1 MSKSAGSSLRG
12 RTKSLA
18 TILVLM
24 VVASALLLAI
34 GWYSGSVVYVVCG
47 SFVGLLVVV
56 GLLLGLAIFARRVV
70 SRQDEVNSRLSRLES
85 STSGILK
92 EVDQASR
99 SLATRERSTQQRIR
113 NIHKDLQ
120 VLRRRVPASFLKP
133 IEGDV
138 ARIDST
144 GRETLRIAFEAALQM
159 GRNPRA
165 ILTDAQATRLFN
177 DYMERGQYLNLRP
190 LIEQFGLLN
199 NQNLTSL
206 RSLYKYYR
214 KTGYWELALS
224 VITRIFEISG
234 RETDRFVAEK
244 LRKEIEVY
252 STPSDIDVSL
262 QAGQAYSPYGPVL
275 HMVGRVLPET
285 QTGYTLRTQY
295 TAMAQKR
302 KGLRVAV
309 VGQSGISGEEIDVGR
324 QYTYQGI
331 DYHLLPGSA
340 RNEST
345 IDEWLRHNI
354 VELSALVRDLKPSIL
369 HAQSDFFNALIVNAV
384 GRVYGIPTVYESR
397 GFWEESWLSRSID
410 ANDWTLNSRH
420 LFEMYGEPDAYVL
433 RKHAEEV
440 ARAQP
445 DHVFTLAEVM
455 KRHIVDS
462 SIREFDDDYV
472 SLVPNAVELTNFPQ
486 LERDHS
492 LSSEIGIPDGTVTIG
507 YISSMV
513 EYEGIDTLIDAF
525 EKVQQSCNFSICL
538 LLVGNG
544 DYLPKLKEIVEQREI
559 QNVFFTGRVA
569 HEDVLRYYSLIDIF
583 VVPRK
588 ASTVTNLV
596 TPLKPFE
603 AFSTGRTII
612 VSDVGALQEIA
623 DESGAMETFRA
634 GSSDSLAERIIYLLD
649 NPEVRVA
656 MGARG
661 REWVKNHRSWDNNVN
676 EYYRVYRKLGYLGG
690 VERVVPAE
698 LRLREIGANAGE
710 LVTSLSQGQIPS
722 LSGWFS
728 IQDSRQTAIEVL
740 NSGWKFASFEPVP
753 VAEIVDWS
761 RYGKQHRSWG
771 FHLHAWEF
779 MDSLLQAYDSTTE
792 RVWLEEA
799 LDIALRWLSLHKS
812 SEADTGD
819 EMAWYDMSLSLRTP
833 RLIALTLRASR
844 YSDLRDSVVI
854 LADGVARHMQELHK
868 DRAFNPNNNHGFY
881 TAISQVHCA
890 KYACM
895 VPGAS
900 EAAIEGA
907 QRLSQMAETQFA
919 KDGVHLEHSPDYH
932 RMLLSSFERGVND
945 DLIMDPDV
953 RDRVRRA
960 ARVLGWMVQP
970 DGALVQFG
978 DSPETVMVKPDAE
991 SIDPETEYILSD
1003 GHRGNRPTSELAV
1016 FQEGG
1021 YAFVR
1026 SPQPESADQLHKS
1039 SYLAFSAAFHS
1050 RAHKHADDL
1059 NIVWFDRGRQ
1069 ILTDGGRYGYG
1080 DLLRPES
1087 PLRREGFYYAAP
1099 ERQYVEGTMA
1109 HNTLMVDGVNQ
1120 DRRTREPYGGAIGTC
1135 VEDNGVF
1142 DLSGRVHHSDYIHR
1156 RRVVFEPGS
1165 RLRIKDSIFSQS
1177 PDNREGILWFNI
1189 DGGFELISAEG
1200 PVVFEAVEGDS
1211 VLLLEVTGP
1220 GRTIDP
1226 VRGQKDPIRGWRS
1239 RKDRTLEP
1247 VWSVGFAISIHTRAS
1262 VETTFKLSTS
1272 QV

>member
-1 MSKSAGSSLRG
+1 MSQTAGSSLRG
-12 RTKSLA
+12 RTKNLA
-18 TILVLM
+18 TVLVLM
-24 VVASALLLAI
+24 VFASALLLAI
-34 GWYSGSVVYVVCG
+34 GWYFESMVYVVCG
-47 SFVGLLVVV
+47 GIVGLLVVV
-56 GLLLGLAIFARRVV
+56 GILLTLGSIARRVV
-70 SRQDEVNSRLSRLES
+70 ARQDEVNTRLSRLES
-85 STSGILK
+85 STNGMRE
-92 EVDQASR
+92 EVDEANR

-177 DYMERGQYLNLRP
+177 DYLERGQFLNLRP
-190 LIEQFGLLN
+190 LIEHFGLLN
-199 NQNLTSL
+199 NQSLTSL
-206 RSLYKYYR
+206 RALYKYYR
-214 KTGYWELALS
+214 KTGYWEMALS
-224 VITRIFEISG
+224 VIERIFEISG
-234 RETDRFVAEK
+234 RETDEFAAEK
-244 LRKEIEVY
+244 LRKEIEVFA
-252 STPSDIDVSL
+252 SPTDIDVKM
-262 QAGQAYSPYGPVL
+262 QAGQAYSPYGPIL

-302 KGLRVAV
+302 KGLRVAI
-309 VGQSGISGEEIDVGR
+309 VGQSGISGDDIDEGR

-331 DYHLLPGSA
+331 DYYLLPGA
-340 RNEST
+340 PRNEST
-345 IDEWLRHNI
+345 IDEWLRHN
-354 VELSALVRDLKPSIL
+354 VLQLSSLVRDLKPSIL

-384 GRVYGIPTVYESR
+384 GRFYGIPTVYESR

-410 ANDWTLNSRH
+410 ANDWSLNSRH

-455 KRHIVDS
+455 KRHIENS
-462 SIREFDDDYV
+462 SVTEIADDYV
-472 SLVPNAVELTNFPQ
+472 SLVPNAVELNNFPK
-486 LERDHS
+486 LERDRS

-507 YISSMV
+507 YISSVV

-525 EKVQQSCNFSICL
+525 EKVQQSSGVDICL
-538 LLVGNG
+538 LLVGDG
-544 DYLPKLKEIVEQREI
+544 DYLPNLKEIVEQRGI
-559 QNVFFTGRVA
+559 PQVFFTGRVA

-623 DESGAMETFRA
+623 DQSGAMETFRA
-634 GSSDSLAERIIYLLD
+634 GSSDSLAERITYLLD
-649 NPEVRVA
+649 NPEIREA

-698 LRLREIGANAGE
+698 LRLRELGANAGE
-710 LVTSLSQGQIPS
+710 LVTSLSQSELPS

-728 IQDSRQTAIEVL
+728 IQESRQTAAEVL
-740 NSGWKFASFEPVP
+740 TTGWKFASFEPVP
-753 VAEIVDWS
+753 VAEISDWS
-761 RYGKQHRSWG
+761 TYGKEHRSWG

-779 MDSLLQAYDSTTE
+779 MDSLLQAYDSTNE
-792 RVWLEEA
+792 RIWLEEA
-799 LDIALRWLSLHKS
+799 LDIALRWLSSHES
-812 SEADTGD
+812 SDADTDD

-833 RLIALTLRASR
+833 RLIALTLRASK
-844 YSDLRDSVVI
+844 YADLRDSVVI

-890 KYACM
+890 KYAYM

-900 EAAIEGA
+900 EAAAEGA
-907 QRLSQMAETQFA
+907 QRLTRMAETQFA
-919 KDGVHLEHSPDYH
+919 QDGVHLEHSPDYH

-945 DLIMDPDV
+945 GLIMDSDV

-960 ARVLGWMVQP
+960 AHVLGWMIQP

-1003 GHRGNRPTSELAV
+1003 GHRGTRPNSELGV
-1016 FQEGG
+1016 FHKGG

-1026 SPQPESADQLHKS
+1026 SPQPQAADKLHES

-1059 NIVWFDRGRQ
+1059 NVVWFDHERQ

-1080 DLLRPES
+1080 DLLPQGS
-1087 PLRREGFYYAAP
+1087 PLRKEGFYYAAP

-1109 HNTLMVDGVNQ
+1109 HNTLMMDGTNQ
-1120 DRRTREPYGGAIGTC
+1120 DRRSREPYGGAIGTC
-1135 VEDNGVF
+1135 VEDHGVF

-1156 RRVVFEPGS
+1156 RRVVFEPGA

-1189 DGGFELISAEG
+1189 DGGFDLISAEG
-1200 PVVFEAVEGDS
+1200 PLVFETVTGNS
-1211 VLLLEVTGP
+1211 VLHLEVTGP
-1220 GRTIDP
+1220 GRLIDP
-1226 VRGQKDPIRGWRS
+1226 VRGQKEPMRGWRS
-1239 RKDRTLEP
+1239 RKDRTLEA
-1247 VWSVGFAISIHTRAS
+1247 VWSVGFAISIDTRAS
-1262 VETTFKLSTS
+1262 VETAFNLSTIHE
-1272 QV
+1272 

>member
-1 MSKSAGSSLRG
+1 MSQTAGSSLRG
-12 RTKSLA
+12 RTKIIA
-18 TILVLM
+18 TFLVIM
-24 VVASALLLAI
+24 VFVSVLSLAI
-34 GWYSGSVVYVVCG
+34 GWSSGSIVYVVIG
-47 SFVGLLVVV
+47 SIMSLLVVI
-56 GLLLGLAIFARRVV
+56 GMLLGLGAFARRLIE
-70 SRQDEVNSRLSRLES
+70 RQDEVNSRLSRLES
-85 STSGILK
+85 STSEVVE
-92 EVDQASR
+92 EVDQTNK
-99 SLATRERSTQQRIR
+99 SLANRDQATQQRIR
-113 NIHKDLQ
+113 SIHKDLQ
-120 VLRRRVPASFLKP
+120 VLRRRVPAAFLKP

-177 DYMERGQYLNLRP
+177 DYLQRGQYLNLRP
-190 LIEQFGLLN
+190 LIEHFGLLN
-199 NQNLTSL
+199 NQSLTSL
-206 RSLYKYYR
+206 RTLYKYYR
-214 KTGYWELALS
+214 KTGYWEMALS
-224 VITRIFEISG
+224 VINRIFEISG
-234 RETDRFVAEK
+234 RETDEFVAEK
-244 LRKEIEVY
+244 LRKEIDVF
-252 STPSDIDVSL
+252 SSPSNIHVEM

-302 KGLRVAV
+302 KGLRVAI
-309 VGQSGISGEEIDVGR
+309 VGQSGISGERIESRR

-331 DYHLLPGSA
+331 DYHLLPGA
-340 RNEST
+340 PRNEST
-345 IDEWLRHNI
+345 IDAWLRHNI
-354 VELSALVRDLKPSIL
+354 LELSVLVRDLKPSVL

-384 GRVYGIPTVYESR
+384 GRFYGIPTVYESR

-445 DHVFTLAEVM
+445 DHVFTLADVM
-455 KRHIVDS
+455 KRYIVDS
-462 SIREFDDDYV
+462 SATGVDEDYV
-472 SLVPNAVELTNFPQ
+472 SLVPNAVELTNFPK
-486 LERDHS
+486 LERDRS

-525 EKVQQSCNFSICL
+525 EKVQRSSRFDICL
-538 LLVGNG
+538 LLVGDG
-544 DYLPKLKEIVEQREI
+544 DYLPKLKEIVERKAI
-559 QNVFFTGRVA
+559 PHVFFTGRVA

-588 ASTVTNLV
+588 PSTVTNLV

-612 VSDVGALQEIA
+612 VSDVDALQEIA
-623 DESGAMETFRA
+623 EQSGAMETFRA
-634 GSSDSLAERIIYLLD
+634 GSSDSLAERITYLLE
-649 NPEVRVA
+649 NPEIRMT
-656 MGARG
+656 MGDRG

-698 LRLREIGANAGE
+698 LRLRELGANAGE
-710 LVTSLSQGQIPS
+710 LVTSLSQSEIPS

-728 IQDSRQTAIEVL
+728 IQENRQTATEVL
-740 NSGWKFASFEPVP
+740 TTGWKFASFEPVP

-761 RYGKQHRSWG
+761 PYGKEHRSWG

-779 MDSLLQAYDSTTE
+779 MDSLLEAYDSTTE
-792 RVWLEEA
+792 RAWLESA
-799 LDIALRWLSLHKS
+799 LDIALRWLSLHES
-812 SEADTGD
+812 SEADTSD

-833 RLIALTLRASR
+833 RLIALTLRASK
-844 YSDLRDSVVI
+844 YADFRDSVVI

-890 KYACM
+890 KYAYM

-900 EAAIEGA
+900 EAAAEGA
-907 QRLSQMAETQFA
+907 QRLTQMAETQFA

-945 DLIMDPDV
+945 DLITDPDV

-960 ARVLGWMVQP
+960 AHVLGWMVQP

-978 DSPETVMVKPDAE
+978 DSPETVMVKLDAE

-1003 GHRGNRPTSELAV
+1003 GRRGARPTSELAV
-1016 FQEGG
+1016 FQKGG

-1026 SPQPESADQLHKS
+1026 SPQPQSAGTLHES

-1059 NIVWFDRGRQ
+1059 NVVWFDHGRQ
-1069 ILTDGGRYGYG
+1069 ILTDGGRFGYG
-1080 DLLRPES
+1080 DLLPAES
-1087 PLRREGFYYAAP
+1087 PLRKEGFYYAAP

-1109 HNTLMVDGVNQ
+1109 HNTLMMDGVNQ
-1120 DRRTREPYGGAIGTC
+1120 DRRSRKPYGGAIGTC
-1135 VEDNGVF
+1135 VEDHGVF

-1156 RRVVFEPGS
+1156 RRVVFEPGA

-1189 DGGFELISAEG
+1189 DGGFDMVSAEG
-1200 PVVFEAVEGDS
+1200 PVVFEAVTDDL
-1211 VLLLEVTGP
+1211 VLRLEVAGP
-1220 GRTIDP
+1220 GRLIDP
-1226 VRGQKDPIRGWRS
+1226 VRGQIEPMRGWRS
-1239 RKDRTLEP
+1239 RKDRSLEA
-1247 VWSVGFAISIHTRAS
+1247 VWSVGFAMSIDTRAS
-1262 VETTFKLSTS
+1262 VETAFRLSTS
-1272 QV
+1272 QA